1 MADFCIPLGGI
12 VRLMTAV
19 TMLGFPGEI
28 VGIVAGFY
36 RLFDMASTTGNCL
49 GDLVGTVC
57 VSRMEENYEKIHGN
71 RE

>member
-1 MADFCIPLGGI
+1 
-12 VRLMTAV
+12 MTAV

-57 VSRMEENYEKIHGN
+57 VSKMEEQFEMNHTS
-71 RE
+71 RA